1 MNLQICEWQAGH
13 PRWHEVYKVTETL
26 GQTKWVE
33 CLFVWHQSSH
43 LLVATSDATS
53 DDAVVGFLRLVT
65 QKIGADDELPPT
77 VFAGKPLVEA
87 KVMAFGVLAPYRRQ
101 GIGWA
106 LQAAAIE
113 LARQLGCYQLRSYSS
128 GDKEAN
134 HRLKIAMGFAMHRT
148 VRGNDQ
154 QGAYFVMPLQCAL

>member
-113 LARQLGCYQLRSYSS
+113 LSRQLGCYQLRSYSS

>member
-1 MNLQICEWQAGH
+1 MQPTRLRILEILKEQGDL
-13 PRWHEVYKVTETL
+13 T
-26 GQTKWVE
+26 
-33 CLFVWHQSSH
+33 
-43 LLVATSDATS
+43 VA
-53 DDAVVGFLRLVT
+53 
-65 QKIGADDELPPT
+65 
-77 VFAGKPLVEA
+77 
-87 KVMAFGVLAPYRRQ
+87 
-101 GIGWA
+101 
-106 LQAAAIE
+106 E

>member
-1 MNLQICEWQAGH
+1 MELQICEWQAGH
-13 PRWHEVYKVTETL
+13 PRLHQVYKVIEAL

-33 CLFVWHQSSH
+33 CLFAWHQSSH
-43 LLVATSDATS
+43 LLVATSD
-53 DDAVVGFLRLVT
+53 DVVVGFLRLVT
-65 QKIGADDELPPT
+65 QEIGADDELPPT

-87 KVMAFGVLAPYRRQ
+87 KVMAFGVPASYRRQ
-101 GIGWA
+101 GVGWA
-106 LQAAAIE
+106 LQEAAIE